1 MEFNNHSFTFRSE
14 ASRSGGRKGAADV
27 TAKAGSRIVRKPSLR
42 TNFSYPRPSRHEP
55 SDSRSSN
62 GSVPGMTDASDSDLS
77 FDDDC
82 VYNTSAGQ
90 LWDSFWPNSTDPS
103 AYDQPQELDL
113 QQTRQQHDYFKVDT
127 TKRYSSEEDGD
138 TIKVSPREQNA
149 KVDELATPSQKFRTP
164 QWKPTPKKSAVTY
177 SIYPE
182 PPVQREVHPP
192 RTSSLNF
199 DPPSP
204 PQQSPVVRSSKSIA
218 ALRPSKSTRDIHR
231 LFIAPSLMLH
241 GKTASPPSMP
251 LGTVSSTASS
261 VPVSPAYPPPPP
273 PKTLRPSN
281 SAFNLRDINAGA
293 PGTAPL
299 PALLPSA
306 LPQPQPRPPP
316 QPARPQMER
325 FVSVFEL
332 DSDSESEDEAA
343 EESHNYNNSLA
354 KRIARGLHKKSA
366 SEKRGGSAGF
376 GGSFGSDGPDK
387 DKDSDEKSK
396 DFNSNFSRKRGG
408 SLGRIFGLMGR

>member
-1 MEFNNHSFTFRSE
+1 MEFNNHPFTFRPE
-14 ASRSGGRKGAADV
+14 ASQSRARKGAADV
-27 TAKAGSRIVRKPSLR
+27 TAGAGSKIVRKPSLR

-55 SDSRSSN
+55 SESRSSN

-82 VYNTSAGQ
+82 VYNTSAGE
-90 LWDSFWPNSTDPS
+90 LWDSFWPNSTESS
-103 AYDQPQELDL
+103 AYDQSPDLGL
-113 QQTRQQHDYFKVDT
+113 QQTRQPHDHFKIDP
-127 TKRYSSEEDGD
+127 TKRYSSEEDRN
-138 TIKVSPREQNA
+138 TIKVSPREQNT
-149 KVDELATPSQKFRTP
+149 KVDELAAPSQKFR
-164 QWKPTPKKSAVTY
+164 KPTPKRSAVTY
-177 SIYPE
+177 SIYPK

-192 RTSSLNF
+192 RISSLSF
-199 DPPSP
+199 ESPSP
-204 PQQSPVVRSSKSIA
+204 PQQSPVVRSSKSSA
-218 ALRPSKSTRDIHR
+218 GLRPSKSTRDINR
-231 LFIAPSLMLH
+231 LFIAPSLMSH
-241 GKTASPPSMP
+241 GKTASPTPMP
-251 LGTVSSTASS
+251 LVAVSSTANS

-273 PKTLRPSN
+273 PKILRPSN

-293 PGTAPL
+293 PKTALL

-306 LPQPQPRPPP
+306 LPQPRPQP

-343 EESHNYNNSLA
+343 EESNNSNNSLA

-376 GGSFGSDGPDK
+376 GGSFGSDGSDK
-387 DKDSDEKSK
+387 DKYSDERSR
-396 DFNSNFSRKRGG
+396 DFSSSFSRKRGG